1 MSQRTRG
8 LGLLLAAGLTAGSA
22 RSGRAQVVADPQAQA
37 APAAGPELDRT
48 ALQGAMR
55 TYFYGEKWQGPWFM
69 GAGAVSIAAG
79 AGLVAQHSDF
89 MRGSSYPLF
98 AVGAIQLIAG
108 AVIFF
113 RSDGQL
119 ARLSRGLA
127 HNPAEYRSSEER
139 RIRLVHSRELRRIR
153 RVNLEFELVTILE
166 SLILVGGVATAS
178 VGAGRH
184 DDVVKGV
191 GVGLII
197 ESVAMLAL
205 DLVAA
210 RRALLYTHRLEQLGF
225 GTTLLSTPGSA
236 APSGFLL
243 SASGRF

>member
-1 MSQRTRG
+1 MRRAASG
-8 LGLLLAAGLTAGSA
+8 LGLLLGIGLSVSGSEGAA
-22 RSGRAQVVADPQAQA
+22 RAQAGAEPQ
-37 APAAGPELDRT
+37 APAAPTATELDRA

-55 TYFYGEKWQGPWFM
+55 SYFYGEKWQGPWFM
-69 GAGAVSIAAG
+69 GAGAISIAAG
-79 AGLVAQHSDF
+79 AGLVAQDSDF
-89 MRGSSYPLF
+89 MRGTSYPLF

-119 ARLSRGLA
+119 AKLSRGLA
-127 HNPAEYRSSEER
+127 HNPAEYRSSEDR
-139 RIRLVHSRELRRIR
+139 RIRLVHASELRRIR

-178 VGAGRH
+178 VGAARH

-191 GVGLII
+191 GVGLVI

-210 RRALLYTHRLEQLGF
+210 RRALLYTRRLEQLGI